1 MATSDHKGLRVEDI
15 TDDIVAKVAEGLRIQ
30 LESWRM
36 VSDLSAPEGFH
47 SVLVRPNPELRNRLV
62 GFLLL
67 ELTGKQNGGL
77 VTERVLLKSK
87 EPKGMLF
94 NVHADSHAKLHPELA
109 EMVRAM
115 AKDRN
120 IFSFDPV
127 REIKM
132 AERTSFDKSLATIHP
147 KVYYTY
153 MDDDEEKYFFITEF
167 LIDENFS
174 HIEAIEGGSGI
185 EQWEPEVVE
194 KVLFDL
200 ADFHASNYG
209 NEEEILRYFGESM
222 GHSYP
227 NYPEYFSTMLEY
239 DIRDFPHV
247 YTQERIALVR
257 KISRNVQEV
266 LRLRTSVKQTLVHF
280 DLTPKNL
287 RVRRKPAVGQGYLCT
302 YDWEFADINVPQHDL
317 MEFLF
322 TILPSDGASLK
333 LDYIEKYRKFLC
345 SALLRHRKELS
356 NDVTDRTIFMQTF
369 DMVVAEYVYYRF
381 PVYTIIGRKVD
392 IPYFPR
398 LADHLFKH
406 LFSVRNKYSFLL

>member
-15 TDDIVAKVAEGLRIQ
+15 TDGIVAKVAEGLQMQ
-30 LESWRM
+30 LVSWRM

-67 ELTGKQNGGL
+67 ELTGKQNGGV

-87 EPKGMLF
+87 EPKGMLL

-109 EMVRAM
+109 EMVAAM

-120 IFSFDPV
+120 TFLSFDPV

-132 AERTSFDKSLATIHP
+132 AERTSFDKSLAAIHP
-147 KVYYTY
+147 KVYYTH

-167 LIDENFS
+167 LTDENFS
-174 HIEAIEGGSGI
+174 HIDAIEGGSGI

-200 ADFHASNYG
+200 ADFHARNYG

-222 GHSYP
+222 GHYALSYP
-227 NYPEYFSTMLEY
+227 NYPQYFSTMLEY

-247 YTQERIALVR
+247 YTQERSALVR
-257 KISRNVQEV
+257 KVGQNIPEV
-266 LRLRTSVKQTLVHF
+266 LRLRTSVKQTLVHL

-287 RVRRKPAVGQGYLCT
+287 RIRKKTCCWARIFVHVRLGTCRSK
-302 YDWEFADINVPQHDL
+302 
-317 MEFLF
+317 
-322 TILPSDGASLK
+322 
-333 LDYIEKYRKFLC
+333 C
-345 SALLRHRKELS
+345 SA
-356 NDVTDRTIFMQTF
+356 T
-369 DMVVAEYVYYRF
+369 
-381 PVYTIIGRKVD
+381 
-392 IPYFPR
+392 
-398 LADHLFKH
+398 
-406 LFSVRNKYSFLL
+406 